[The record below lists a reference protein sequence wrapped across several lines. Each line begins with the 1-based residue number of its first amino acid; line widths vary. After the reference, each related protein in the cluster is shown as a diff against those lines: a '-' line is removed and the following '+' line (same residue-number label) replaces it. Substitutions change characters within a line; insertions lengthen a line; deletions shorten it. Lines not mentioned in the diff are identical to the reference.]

1 METKPVQPGR
11 DGSYEGLFH
20 DSGVPGMFLGMRDS
34 LKPELRNG
42 LSEARLERA
51 IGVIYR
57 PETELASHYFRAVL
71 PRQFDE
77 FVWLDET
84 KAVEPLS
91 TRVLEGVP
99 DTYPFGL

>member
-1 METKPVQPGR
+1 MEVKSVQPAR
-11 DGSYEGLFH
+11 DDSYESLFH
-20 DSGVPGMFLGMRDS
+20 ESGVPGLLLGLRD
-34 LKPELRNG
+34 PAAHELRAA
-42 LSEARLERA
+42 LSETRLERA

-77 FVWLDET
+77 FVWLDGT
-84 KAVEPLS
+84 RAVQPLDAQ
-91 TRVLEGVP
+91 TLEGVP